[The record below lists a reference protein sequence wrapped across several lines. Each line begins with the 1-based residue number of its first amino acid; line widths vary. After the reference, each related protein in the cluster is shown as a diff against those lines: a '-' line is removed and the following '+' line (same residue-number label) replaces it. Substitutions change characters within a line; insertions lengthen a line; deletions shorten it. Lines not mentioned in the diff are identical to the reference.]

1 MTLSK
6 TLIGLFISGGLSYA
20 SSLAV
25 YQDNTFYS
33 YTPSSNFIGFTKGVS
48 VKCDGSIL
56 SIVPMDI
63 CPEDDRLCKISN
75 SLDDIKQ
82 DILVNDANSKVL
94 EKFISLPQPNEID
107 ALAWIA
113 SAKLIGEE
121 QATLLSA
128 KEALTK
134 SFKQKERLFRKQAP
148 YKVAKETVNL
158 CEKELSLTLPYGY
171 VSFSTLY
178 EANIEEKELTVTQKL
193 SIVNRSGIDIEADT
207 AMFYYRSANQYVNPM
222 HFSPWIV
229 SKYVPRP
236 KRAYKKARINAAPMM
251 ELSMV
256 ADSEMG
262 GDIVPVAPVAHYEDA
277 REYKINNLI
286 LPSTGI
292 ALDVD
297 VISWKVPLECEVR
310 AYPYINTKA
319 FHMCSF
325 TPKYQIDSNSWKVKS
340 GTEVINE
347 RAVGEYRKGKYNIY
361 TKVEEDIQILR
372 KPIVKKERK
381 TGIFGGTARK
391 QDGFTLTLTNKSN
404 KVKELTLIER
414 IPTSTTTE
422 IKSKI
427 LSINSKSK
435 VDYKMLK
442 DGEIEMHIMLNA
454 NETQK
459 IDVLFEISYD
469 KDLKVNY

>member
-1 MTLSK
+1 
-6 TLIGLFISGGLSYA
+6 
-20 SSLAV
+20 
-25 YQDNTFYS
+25 
-33 YTPSSNFIGFTKGVS
+33 
-48 VKCDGSIL
+48 
-56 SIVPMDI
+56 
-63 CPEDDRLCKISN
+63 
-75 SLDDIKQ
+75 
-82 DILVNDANSKVL
+82 
-94 EKFISLPQPNEID
+94 
-107 ALAWIA
+107 
-113 SAKLIGEE
+113 
-121 QATLLSA
+121 
-128 KEALTK
+128 
-134 SFKQKERLFRKQAP
+134 
-148 YKVAKETVNL
+148 
-158 CEKELSLTLPYGY
+158 
-171 VSFSTLY
+171 
-178 EANIEEKELTVTQKL
+178 
-193 SIVNRSGIDIEADT
+193 
-207 AMFYYRSANQYVNPM
+207 
-222 HFSPWIV
+222 
-229 SKYVPRP
+229 
-236 KRAYKKARINAAPMM
+236 
-251 ELSMV
+251 MV
-256 ADSEMG
+256 ADSERG
-262 GDIVPVAPVAHYEDA
+262 GDIMPAPVVSYEDA
-277 REYKINNLI
+277 REYKITNLK

-297 VISWKVPLECEVR
+297 VISWKVPLACEVR
-310 AYPYINTKA
+310 AYAYINTKA
-319 FHMCSF
+319 FTMCSF

-422 IKSKI
+422 IKSKL

-469 KDLKVNY
+469 KELKVNY